1 MVGRLV
7 VVFGIVVVMIVYV
20 CVNVVVVVLLFIVM
34 LLSDCKV
41 WRRDR
46 GLGGRRGGGGAGQGE
61 WTTCAKQSGLG
72 FLYFVTADILSTQ
85 DLGWFFVVIN
95 HHRSGVQ
102 EQREMWPFPSTV

>member
-72 FLYFVTADILSTQ
+72 FLYFVTADILKTQ
-85 DLGWFFVVIN
+85 DLGFPTIGDKPPQVW
-95 HHRSGVQ
+95 RSRTKRNVAL
-102 EQREMWPFPSTV
+102 P